1 WVPAGRCGYEVN
13 HVADTRLV
21 PPLFRDRCV
30 ANGSRTASARAAAV
44 GGAASSP
51 DVGQGTGSKGGRGC
65 PAVGTTTECVGSG
78 ISTLPVSTRA
88 ASSRTAP
95 PPRGVIRRCGP
106 AVAAG
111 QGWTP
116 GTRDTVR
123 LRRGARGGTVLPGCP
138 ARLWCRWHAR
148 RPSCDEQ
155 QQHRSTASGRP
166 LPP

>member
-1 WVPAGRCGYEVN
+1 PSTLGRRWFGSNAAATLCGRKAGHGGRVCPRACGGVRRRSGGADGGRARVTVNEFSGRRWMPAGRCGYEVN

-106 AVAAG
+106 AV
-111 QGWTP
+111 
-116 GTRDTVR
+116 
-123 LRRGARGGTVLPGCP
+123 
-138 ARLWCRWHAR
+138 
-148 RPSCDEQ
+148 
-155 QQHRSTASGRP
+155 
-166 LPP
+166 